1 MKPRCFFIG
10 ATLEDNPVS
19 YHFMALAKKLA
30 SRGHRVVFLT
40 PHRKVEL
47 ENHAANPAIYTWP
60 SPRPTGL
67 KDARFFGDLIREYRP
82 DCLIANFVAVNLMC
96 MVGWLRH
103 VPCRVAWYH
112 TISAQLSRD
121 HEIPGWK
128 RSLLRRRKQLVY
140 GTATHLVANSQAS
153 MEDVHAVYHVPLS
166 KCRVIYN
173 SLPDPKTILGNTIP
187 VAGRMVC
194 VGRLYP
200 SKGQDIL
207 IRAVAAL
214 VKKHPNLSLEL
225 IGEGP
230 ARQSYAALI
239 HELGLTDHCT
249 FTGMLPHDEVL
260 RHMANAVA
268 TVVPSRSEAFGLVN
282 IESMAVGTPVV
293 AAAVGGIVEIVRNQI
308 DGYLVPPENPE
319 ALSQKLDLLL
329 SNAQLRQSLGENA
342 RAGFLRRFELN
353 GVIEQQSA
361 WHENI
366 LNGN

>member
-19 YHFMALAKKLA
+19 FHFMALAKKLA

-40 PHRKVEL
+40 PHRKLEL
-47 ENHAANPAIYTWP
+47 ENHDANPAIYTWP
-60 SPRPTGL
+60 SPRPTAL
-67 KDARFFGDLIREYRP
+67 KDARFFGDLIRKYKP

-96 MVGWLRH
+96 TVGWWRH

-121 HEIPGWK
+121 HEVPAWK

-140 GTATHLVANSQAS
+140 GTATHLVANSEAS
-153 MEDVHAVYHVPLS
+153 MEDVHNVYHVPLS

-173 SLPDPKTILGNTIP
+173 SLPDPYPSLGEIVP
-187 VAGRMVC
+187 VPGRLVC

-214 VKKHPNLSLEL
+214 IKKHPNLSLEL

-230 ARQSYAALI
+230 ARQNYAALI
-239 HELGLTDHCT
+239 KELGLTNHCT
-249 FTGMLPHDEVL
+249 FTGMLSHDEVL
-260 RHMANAVA
+260 RHMARAVA

-293 AAAVGGIVEIVRNQI
+293 AAAVGGIVEILRNQI
-308 DGYLVPPENPE
+308 DGFLVPPENAE
-319 ALSQKLDLLL
+319 DLSQKLDLLL
-329 SNAQLRQSLGENA
+329 ANPDLRQTLGANA
-342 RAGFLRRFELN
+342 RAGFLKRFELN
-353 GVIEQQSA
+353 SVIEQQTA

-366 LNGN
+366 LNAN